1 MIPTT
6 SAPAF
11 SPGSYGTLKLLGRF
25 EFCRF
30 SSFCLS
36 CEITVIVR
44 STQKLHEFKRSL
56 TLSLAFPEAT
66 SMHNILYIWSG
77 VEQEQ
82 TVEVSV
88 FEELTIR
95 RREVSWVYREQDGH
109 GHDST
114 AEDRSM

>member
-36 CEITVIVR
+36 CEITVIVK
-44 STQKLHEFKRSL
+44 SMQVLCEFKKL
-56 TLSLAFPEAT
+56 PILSVTFPEASST
-66 SMHNILYIWSG
+66 SVHNILYICSG
-77 VEQEQ
+77 YGIEEKGIL
-82 TVEVSV
+82 TI
-88 FEELTIR
+88 EELTIQGCKK
-95 RREVSWVYREQDGH
+95 SQAYCEQYYH
-109 GHDST
+109 VHI
-114 AEDRSM
+114 